1 MAQSSSTFAAASG
14 DGYELQMGRFSR
26 LLANQFLDFAGLID
40 AGRVLDA
47 GCGTGALSAELLR
60 RTERAQVVG
69 IDFSPVYV
77 AHASESTKNPR
88 AAFEIGDLTSLSFA
102 DDSFEQV
109 YSQLVLQFVPNT
121 GLAMRELVRVTKP
134 GGCLSAAVWDSR
146 GGLTFYRV
154 FLDTAAMVDS
164 SAEELRKRTFT
175 RPLTRPGE
183 LARAWEE
190 AGLEDRRAGEI
201 TFRTEFSSFDDYW
214 APFDGDDGPYAAY
227 LRSVTTDIRNKIKD
241 AVRRAYLDG
250 EEDGPRSYTATAWV
264 VTGKKPAATK
274 ES

>member
-146 GGLTFYRV
+146 GGLTFYRI

-214 APFDGDDGPYAAY
+214 APFDGEDGPIPAY
-227 LRSVTTDIRNKIKD
+227 LRSVTADTRHKIKD
-241 AVRRAYLDG
+241 AVRRAYVDG
-250 EEDGPRSYTATAWV
+250 EKDGPRSYTATTWV

>member
-109 YSQLVLQFVPNT
+109 YSQLVLQFVPNI
-121 GLAMRELVRVTKP
+121 RSP
-134 GGCLSAAVWDSR
+134 QWHSLSPP
-146 GGLTFYRV
+146 LT
-154 FLDTAAMVDS
+154 
-164 SAEELRKRTFT
+164 ELRPMRQTAKIALAHFT
-175 RPLTRPGE
+175 
-183 LARAWEE
+183 
-190 AGLEDRRAGEI
+190 
-201 TFRTEFSSFDDYW
+201 
-214 APFDGDDGPYAAY
+214 
-227 LRSVTTDIRNKIKD
+227 
-241 AVRRAYLDG
+241 
-250 EEDGPRSYTATAWV
+250 
-264 VTGKKPAATK
+264 
-274 ES
+274 